1 MNKKWVVSKKV
12 PEALI
17 NKFPEINPV
26 ILQLLYNRNI
36 VEQNDIDEFLNPEYK
51 HNLHDPYLFKDMKK
65 ATKRIWQ
72 AIENKEKIVVH
83 GDYDADGVCSS
94 VVLYDTLKNLGADV
108 SVFLPHRE
116 REGYGMNVVTVQNF
130 IDQGN
135 NLIITTDCG
144 ITNHAEVELARKNGV
159 DVIITDHHEAPVD
172 LPRANAIINPN
183 VKGETYPFKHLAG
196 SGVAFKL
203 ASALITESLAKQEYT
218 LPEGFEKWLLDMV
231 AISTV
236 TDIMP
241 LLGENRVFVKYGL
254 IVLEKTRRPGLKA
267 LIETIGNR
275 KGKADTFTIG
285 FQIGPR
291 INAAGRMDHA
301 ILAFQLLTAET
312 AEKSAEL
319 AEKLQM
325 NNIERQKITVDYVQE
340 AKIQIGD
347 VGDEKKLLFAIG
359 KDWPA
364 GIIGLIAGKLAD
376 EFYRPTLILTEQ
388 DGKITGSGRSI
399 REFNIVEALEKTQIH
414 FERWG
419 GHSQAGGFTLK
430 SVASVEQF
438 QIDFEKVVNDELHG
452 KKLFPFLEVE
462 ADIRLKDIDWEFY
475 GQLDSFQPFGE
486 GNRNPYFLV
495 RGAEVAGMQKVGST
509 GKHLKL
515 MIRDDSGLVRK
526 TIGFGFG
533 DFFDTIEIGE
543 KADIVFEVGVNEWNG
558 NRELELKIID
568 IKVNNE

>member
-1 MNKKWVVSKKV
+1 MDKKWVVSEKM
-12 PEALI
+12 PQALLD
-17 NKFPEINPV
+17 KFPEINPV

-51 HNLHDPYLFKDMKK
+51 HNLHDPYLFRDMRK
-65 ATKRIWQ
+65 ATGRIWK
-72 AIENKEKIVVH
+72 AIERKEKIVVH

-94 VVLYDTLKNLGADV
+94 AILYDTLKNLGADV

-135 NLIITTDCG
+135 KLIITTDCG
-144 ITNHAEVELARKNGV
+144 ITNHEEVNLAKKNGV
-159 DVIITDHHEAPVD
+159 DVIITDHHEAPKK
-172 LPRANAIINPN
+172 LPNADAVINPH
-183 VKGETYPFKHLAG
+183 VHGETYPFKYLAG

-203 ASALITESLAKQEYT
+203 ASALILESKIKPEYS
-218 LPEGFEKWLLDMV
+218 LPDGFEKWLLDLV

-267 LIETIGNR
+267 LLETIANKR
-275 KGKADTFTIG
+275 KNYDTFTIG

-301 ILAFQLLTAET
+301 KLAFQLLTAET
-312 AEKSAEL
+312 SEEAVIL
-319 AEKLQM
+319 AEKLQL
-325 NNIERQKITVDYVQE
+325 NNVERQRITVDYVEE

-347 VGDEKKLLFAIG
+347 ISDEKKLLFVIG

-364 GIIGLIAGKLAD
+364 GIIGLIAGKIAD
-376 EFYRPTLILTEQ
+376 EYYRPTLILTEQ

-430 SVASVEQF
+430 SVTSVKQF
-438 QIDFEKVVNDELHG
+438 QIDFEKVVDDQLKG
-452 KKLFPFLEVE
+452 KKLSPFLEIDAEVS
-462 ADIRLKDIDWEFY
+462 LKDIDWDFY
-475 GQLDSFQPFGE
+475 NALNSFQPFGE
-486 GNRNPYFLV
+486 GNRNPYFLAHRV
-495 RGAEVAGMQKVGST
+495 AIAGMQKVGNT

-515 MIRDDSGLVRK
+515 MVRDDSGLVRK

-533 DFFDTIEIGE
+533 EFFDTMEIGQMI
-543 KADIVFEVGVNEWNG
+543 DIVFEVGINEWNG

-568 IKVNNE
+568 LKASE

>member
-12 PEALI
+12 PDALI

-26 ILQLLYNRNI
+26 ILQLLHNRNI
-36 VEQNDIDEFLNPEYK
+36 VEQKDIDKFLNPEYE
-51 HNLHDPYLFKDMKK
+51 HNLHDPFLFKDMKK
-65 ATKRIWQ
+65 ATKRIWK
-72 AIENKEKIVVH
+72 AIEKKEKIVVH

-94 VVLYDTLKNLGADV
+94 VIVYDTLKNLGADV

-116 REGYGMNVVTVQNF
+116 REGYGMNPKTVQKF
-130 IDQGN
+130 IDDGN
-135 NLIITTDCG
+135 KLIITTDCG
-144 ITNHAEVELARKNGV
+144 ISNYEEVALAKKNGV
-159 DVIITDHHEAPVD
+159 DVVITDHHEAPNN
-172 LPRANAIINPN
+172 LPSAYAILNPH
-183 VKGETYPFKHLAG
+183 VKNEPYPFKNLAG

-203 ASALITESLAKQEYT
+203 ASALITESQDMSEYSF
-218 LPEGFEKWLLDMV
+218 PEGFEKWLLDMV

-241 LLGENRVFVKYGL
+241 LLEENRVFVKYGL

-267 LIETIGNR
+267 LMETIGNR
-275 KGKADTFTIG
+275 KGKVDTFTIG
-285 FQIGPR
+285 YQIGPR

-301 ILAFQLLTAET
+301 KLAFQLLTAET
-312 AEKSAEL
+312 KEEAKIL
-319 AEKLQM
+319 AEKLQL
-325 NNIERQKITVDYVQE
+325 NNAERQKITGDFVQE
-340 AKIQIGD
+340 AKTQIGGID
-347 VGDEKKLLFAIG
+347 DNKTLLFAVG
-359 KDWPA
+359 KGWPA

-376 EFYRPTLILTEQ
+376 EYYRPTLILTEH

-430 SVASVEQF
+430 SVENVKQF
-438 QIDFEKVVNDELHG
+438 QIDFQKVVDGKLQG
-452 KKLFPFLEVE
+452 KKLSPFLEIE
-462 ADIRLKDIDWEFY
+462 AEIMLDDVDWKFF

-486 GNRNPYFLV
+486 ANPSPRFLAKGV
-495 RGAEVAGMQKVGST
+495 RVTGMQQVGNG

-515 MIRDDSGLVRK
+515 MITHGSGVVRK

-533 DFFDTIEIGE
+533 EIFDIIEIGE
-543 KADIVFEVGVNEWNG
+543 AVDVVFEIGVNEWNG

-568 IKVNNE
+568 IKKSD